1 MDELRGLRIADEP
14 CDEVGADGAV
24 GPPILAVRGV
34 VGGIVGIVAG
44 AEPRHVAQGRRLQQ
58 LSFGRANRG
67 AEFPFG
73 HRVKR
78 VAGICGGGGRGEI
91 RASRRGGERRRG
103 GAGEHCEC
111 NDGDDCFS
119 LYQHRTN
126 QRFDAAAAPTVARG
140 ISAGRRKMQPGAKKA
155 APALTGAA
163 IQRDP
168 DLRTLLPARH
178 LAVDALTNDRRR
190 RCDWI
195 ADHRVI
201 DVEAKW
207 TRVGR
212 IVQPQRDRISLNPV
226 QVQPGR
232 LEIQGPGTASAGR
245 FRGRND
251 SRRNSSRSFIDR
263 VLAEEGPIALLVN
276 GMRDEWVD
284 YVVKRKARSGRT
296 VIVVN
301 NNRNS
306 KPRNS
311 CQAGRLRRPKRW
323 RHPRRSRN
331 RRSRCHNW

>member
-1 MDELRGLRIADEP
+1 MPNFR
-14 CDEVGADGAV
+14 C
-24 GPPILAVRGV
+24 
-34 VGGIVGIVAG
+34 
-44 AEPRHVAQGRRLQQ
+44 
-58 LSFGRANRG
+58 
-67 AEFPFG
+67 G
-73 HRVKR
+73 HRIKR
-78 VAGICGGGGRGEI
+78 VAGICGGGGRGGI
-91 RASRRGGERRRG
+91 RASRCGGERRRG

-111 NDGDDCFS
+111 NDGDECFS

-126 QRFDAAAAPTVARG
+126 RRFDAAAAPTVARG
-140 ISAGRRKMQPGAKKA
+140 ISAGRRKMQPGTKKA

-163 IQRDP
+163 THAIRFADP
-168 DLRTLLPARH
+168 APGASPSG
-178 LAVDALTNDRRR
+178 DALTNDRRR
-190 RCDWI
+190 RCDGI
-195 ADHRVI
+195 ADHRVV

-212 IVQPQRDRISLNPV
+212 IVQPQRDRIALNPV

-232 LEIQGPGTASAGR
+232 LEIQGPGTASAVR

-301 NNRNS
+301 AIVKVSPATLAKQGDFDARSDGVILSVVATAVAVAIIGETEIEIGRVGIVAGVNDLDS
-306 KPRNS
+306 LLAESDFPRFN
-311 CQAGRLRRPKRW
+311 QPARAMRP
-323 RHPRRSRN
+323 
-331 RRSRCHNW
+331 